1 MTSTIH
7 DLGYQR
13 YSGERLS
20 VRSAWSALFVQGVR
34 TLFALGRPARSK
46 ALPVFVLVFTCIPA
60 VLTVFIS
67 SQAGLPIRHA
77 TYFAGVSILYVLFAA
92 AQAPEL
98 FSRDQANRVL
108 PLVFTRD
115 LSRWQYASARLAAV
129 VVTLIALAMVP
140 QFILWFGAI
149 GLAEDTVATLKE
161 RLPILGPI
169 LAVTTLAGC
178 LLGSVASAIA
188 AYTPRRHFATAA
200 IVGFFIVLGAAT
212 AALGASGAVD
222 MKTAELFNPV
232 RVLEMANR
240 LLFDE
245 PARRIARTA
254 SNPLSAYLAMIAAF
268 SAVSTVAVWWRSQ
281 RVDA

>member
-20 VRSAWSALFVQGVR
+20 MRSAWSALFVQGVR
-34 TLFALGRPARSK
+34 TMLALGRPARSK
-46 ALPVFVLVFTCIPA
+46 ALPVFVLIFSCVPA
-60 VLTVFIS
+60 VLTVFVS

-77 TYFAGVSILYVLFAA
+77 MYFTGVSILYVLFAA

-115 LSRWQYASARLAAV
+115 LSPWQYFSARLASV
-129 VVTLIALAMVP
+129 VVTLVALAMVP
-140 QFILWFGAI
+140 QFILWLGAI
-149 GLAEDTVATLKE
+149 GLADDTVAALRE

-178 LLGSVASAIA
+178 LLGSVSSAIA
-188 AYTPRRHFATAA
+188 AFTPRRHFATAA
-200 IVGFFIVLGAAT
+200 IVGLFIVLGAAT
-212 AALGASGAVD
+212 AALGASDVVP

-232 RVLEMANR
+232 RVLDMSNR

-245 PARRIARTA
+245 PTRRITREAA
-254 SNPLSAYLAMIAAF
+254 NPLSTYLAMIAAWC
-268 SAVSTVAVWWRSQ
+268 AVSTLAVWWRSQ